1 MRKKFINASIYKY
14 DEASE
19 ILVENGKFKA
29 FGKNLDEADEVIDL
43 EGALVLPP
51 YVDAHLHLDY
61 YFTGQNPQIKN
72 TSGTLFEAIDLWND
86 YKKGTTKEEMKSRMR
101 QAVNDVASYGTQYIR
116 AQTDCTDPDLT
127 GIKAALE
134 VRDELKDNITI
145 QVVAFPQNGMYAF
158 EEQGKTG
165 RDLIEE
171 ALKLGADCVGGISH
185 NEWSP
190 EAGAKSIKE
199 IVRLAIQYDK
209 LIDVHCD
216 ETDDVQARFLE
227 ILNAEV
233 MKQGYGNATTASHT
247 CSFGSAD
254 DAYAFR
260 MMGLFRQS
268 GLNFVSCP
276 TENLY
281 LQGRQDSYP
290 KRRGLTRVKEFVDNA
305 INVAFGQ
312 DSIVDLWY
320 PAGSGNLMNIL
331 DNGLHATQLMR
342 EEDFPR
348 NFDLITYNGA
358 KLMHLDEVYGLSE
371 GKPANF
377 IVLDAPNVFEAQRRR
392 VDCLASIRN
401 GEYLFRKE
409 KPKYTT
415 ALDIDR
421 QTKQYL

>member
-1 MRKKFINASIYKY
+1 M
-14 DEASE
+14 
-19 ILVENGKFKA
+19 ENGKFKT
-29 FGKNLDEADEVIDL
+29 FGKNLGEADEVIDL
-43 EGALVLPP
+43 GGALVLPP

-61 YFTGQNPQIKN
+61 YFTAQDTQIKN

-101 QAVNDVASYGTQYIR
+101 QAVKDVASYGTQYIR
-116 AQTDCTDPDLT
+116 AQTDCTDPNLT

-158 EEQGKTG
+158 EAQGKTG
-165 RDLIEE
+165 RDLTEE
-171 ALKLGADCVGGISH
+171 ALKLGADCVVGIPH

-190 EAGAKSIKE
+190 EEGTKSIKE
-199 IVRLAIQYDK
+199 IVRLAIQYNK

-290 KRRGLTRVKEFVDNA
+290 KRRGLTRVKEFVDND

-331 DNGLHATQLMR
+331 DNGLHASQLMR

-358 KLMHLDEVYGLSE
+358 KLMHLDEDYGLSE

-421 QTKQYL
+421 QTK

>member
-171 ALKLGADCVGGISH
+171 SLKLGADCVGGIPH

>member
-14 DEASE
+14 NEVSE

-29 FGKNLDEADEVIDL
+29 FGKNLGEADEVIDL

-158 EEQGKTG
+158 EAQGKTG

-171 ALKLGADCVGGISH
+171 ALKLGADCVGGIPH

-233 MKQGYGNATTASHT
+233 MQQGYGNATTASHT

-290 KRRGLTRVKEFVDNA
+290 KRRGLTRVKEFVDND

-409 KPKYTT
+409 KPKFTT

>member
-1 MRKKFINASIYKY
+1 MSKKFINVSIYKH
-14 DEASE
+14 DKASE

-29 FGKNLDEADEVIDL
+29 FGNNLGKADEIIDL

-61 YFTGQNPQIKN
+61 YFTGQDPQIKN

-101 QAVNDVASYGTQYIR
+101 QAVNDVAGYGTQYIR
-116 AQTDCTDPDLT
+116 AQTDCTDPNLT

-145 QVVAFPQNGMYAF
+145 QVVAFPQNGMYSF
-158 EEQGKTG
+158 KEEGKTG
-165 RDLIEE
+165 RDLVEE
-171 ALKLGADCVGGISH
+171 ALRLGADCVGGIPH

-190 EAGAKSIKE
+190 EEGVESIKE
-199 IVRLAIQYDK
+199 IVRLAIKYDK

-216 ETDDVQARFLE
+216 ETDDTQARFLE
-227 ILNAEV
+227 KLNAEA
-233 MKQGYGNATTASHT
+233 MKQGYGQSTTASHT

-281 LQGRQDSYP
+281 LQGRQDTYP
-290 KRRGLTRVKEFVDNA
+290 KRRGLTRVKEFVDNG
-305 INVAFGQ
+305 INIAFGQ

-358 KLMHLDEVYGLSE
+358 KLMGLGDIYGLSE

-392 VDCLASIRN
+392 VDCIASIRN
-401 GEYLFRKE
+401 GSYLFKKE
-409 KPKYTT
+409 TPKFTT
-415 ALDIDR
+415 ELDIDR
-421 QTKQYL
+421 KTK

>member
-171 ALKLGADCVGGISH
+171 SLKLGADCVGGIPH

-190 EAGAKSIKE
+190 EAGAKSIK
-199 IVRLAIQYDK
+199 
-209 LIDVHCD
+209 
-216 ETDDVQARFLE
+216 
-227 ILNAEV
+227 
-233 MKQGYGNATTASHT
+233 
-247 CSFGSAD
+247 
-254 DAYAFR
+254 
-260 MMGLFRQS
+260 
-268 GLNFVSCP
+268 
-276 TENLY
+276 
-281 LQGRQDSYP
+281 
-290 KRRGLTRVKEFVDNA
+290 
-305 INVAFGQ
+305 
-312 DSIVDLWY
+312 
-320 PAGSGNLMNIL
+320 
-331 DNGLHATQLMR
+331 
-342 EEDFPR
+342 R
-348 NFDLITYNGA
+348 N
-358 KLMHLDEVYGLSE
+358 
-371 GKPANF
+371 
-377 IVLDAPNVFEAQRRR
+377 R
-392 VDCLASIRN
+392 
-401 GEYLFRKE
+401 
-409 KPKYTT
+409 
-415 ALDIDR
+415 
-421 QTKQYL
+421 

>member
-171 ALKLGADCVGGISH
+171 ALKLGADCVGGIPH

-227 ILNAEV
+227 IFNAEV

-415 ALDIDR
+415 ALDIDC